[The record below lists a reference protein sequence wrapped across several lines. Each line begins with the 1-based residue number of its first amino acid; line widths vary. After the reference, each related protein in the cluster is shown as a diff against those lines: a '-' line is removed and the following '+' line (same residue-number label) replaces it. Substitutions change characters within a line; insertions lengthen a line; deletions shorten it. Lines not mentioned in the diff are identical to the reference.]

1 MLKEVFFYSGESI
14 KLEGNQLDQL
24 FLSLSWFS
32 KIPHTARVGTVHD
45 PCGYCSAAQLFIF

>member
-1 MLKEVFFYSGESI
+1 MEVFFYSAESI
-14 KLEGNQLDQL
+14 KLEGNQLYEL
-24 FLSLSWFS
+24 FPSLSWFS